1 MVPDLD
7 YAVYNVLAGACTV
20 GADEALR
27 AHDCSGY
34 ALATLLSNTE
44 QGMFYPQGG

>member
-7 YAVYNVLAGACTV
+7 PTVYNVLAGACTV

-27 AHDCSGY
+27 ARDCSGY
-34 ALATLLSNTE
+34 ALATLLSNSE